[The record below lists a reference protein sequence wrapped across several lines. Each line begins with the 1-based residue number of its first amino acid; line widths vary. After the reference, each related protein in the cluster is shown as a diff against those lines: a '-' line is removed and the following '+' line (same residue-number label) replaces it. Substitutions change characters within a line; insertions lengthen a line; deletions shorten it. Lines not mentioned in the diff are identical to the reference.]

1 MFQLYFELIW
11 SNETLKSKEYEKES
25 DQIVESKI
33 KQTLK
38 GDVNFFS

>member
-11 SNETLKSKEYEKES
+11 SNETLKSKEYEKEI